1 VSAAERW
8 PALPLAE
15 WEDTRATLHVW
26 MQIVGKVR
34 LALAPMENHWWQVA
48 LYVNA
53 RGLTTSAMPFAGG
66 VVELTFDF
74 QEHVLRVE
82 TSSGAS
88 RTIALAPRSVADF
101 YHEVLTTLRDVGVDA
116 RITRL
121 PSEMENAIPFDEDE
135 THSAYDRDSARLLWR
150 VLLDV
155 DRILHEFR
163 GRFIGKCSP
172 VHFWWGGFDM
182 AVTRFSGREAPPHP
196 GGIPNLPDWV
206 TREAYSHE
214 CMSVGWWPGGG
225 AVSEPAFYA
234 YAYPEPAGC
243 PTAPISPAA
252 AYYHGELREWIL
264 PYDAV
269 RAAADPDADVMA
281 FLQSAYDTVARLGKW
296 DPALERSTPETS

>member
-1 VSAAERW
+1 MTAPERW

-15 WEDTRATLHVW
+15 WDDTRATLHLW
-26 MQIVGKVR
+26 TQIVGKVR

-53 RGLTTSAMPFAGG
+53 RGLTTSAMPYAGG
-66 VVELTFDF
+66 VVEITFDF

-82 TSSGAS
+82 TSAGAS
-88 RTIALAPRSVADF
+88 HAIALAPRSVADF
-101 YHEVLTTLRDVGVDA
+101 YHAVMAALRDVGVEA

-121 PSEMENAIPFDEDE
+121 PSEIENAVPFDEDE
-135 THSAYDRDSARLLWR
+135 THASYDAEAVRRAWR

-155 DRILHEFR
+155 DRVLREFR
-163 GRFIGKCSP
+163 GRFMGKCSP
-172 VHFWWGGFDM
+172 VHLWWGSFDI
-182 AVTRFSGREAPPHP
+182 AVTRFSGRGAPPHP
-196 GGIPNLPDWV
+196 GGVPNLPDWV

-225 AVSEPAFYA
+225 AVAEPAFYA

-252 AYYHGELREWIL
+252 AYYHSELREWIL
-264 PYDAV
+264 PYEAV
-269 RAAADPDADVMA
+269 RTATDPDAELLS
-281 FLQSAYDTVARLGKW
+281 FLQSAYDNVARLGKW
-296 DPALERSTPETS
+296 DAALERSKPPA